1 MEHKKTYE
9 FTSERLGFREWTEED
24 IEPFAVMN
32 SDQNVME
39 YLTNIYYG
47 QLK

>member
-24 IEPFAVMN
+24 I
-32 SDQNVME
+32 
-39 YLTNIYYG
+39 NIVFG
-47 QLK
+47 NNNT